1 MNRYFILITIAL
13 ILILA
18 ISGCTTKLSEEPGS
32 EASGAVE
39 NGNKE
44 NITAIAK
51 KIDAETAKKMIDT
64 DEVTIVDVRSAAEY
78 ADGHVPGAILAPLNE
93 LPANAETILPNKDAT
108 LLIYCRSGNRSA
120 QAVNILRQLG
130 YTRLYDF
137 GGIMSWPYEIEK
149 GQ

>member
-1 MNRYFILITIAL
+1 MDRYYTIIMIAL
-13 ILILA
+13 ILVVA
-18 ISGCTTKLSEEPGS
+18 ISGCTAKPSEKTEAKTNGAAESGASEE
-32 EASGAVE
+32 AA
-39 NGNKE
+39 
-44 NITAIAK
+44 AIAER
-51 KIDAETAKKMIDT
+51 INAETAKKMM
-64 DEVTIVDVRSAAEY
+64 EAGGVTIVDVRSAAEY

-120 QAVNILRQLG
+120 QAVNVLRQLG